1 LKSAEHAGKLWKL
14 PLCGNRGKTKKQF
27 STVPTSLGKLSAK
40 SARRVFHSSHSFGGE
55 VSSKKETGEKRRDPA
70 VSNRNWVEGGTLR
83 VVRNTGW
90 PSRKSITAG

>member
-1 LKSAEHAGKLWKL
+1 VETVEKPKSS
-14 PLCGNRGKTKKQF
+14 F

-55 VSSKKETGEKRRDPA
+55 VSSKKETGEKRRDPT

-83 VVRNTGW
+83 VVRNIDW
-90 PSRKSITAG
+90 LSRKSIAAG